1 MDSLMTI
8 WVFFIGII
16 IGILIGVILSYRTAV
31 SPLQHT
37 IKKLTFRDKYN
48 HETMKYYP
56 YNPDNFRFVG
66 DPIDGIQFEENAIVF
81 VRFKKG
87 NACRTKEQDHIKT
100 LLENRKI
107 EWFEFTTK

>member
-31 SPLQHT
+31 NPLQHT
-37 IKKLTFRDKYN
+37 IKKLTFPDKYSL
-48 HETMKYYP
+48 ETMKYYP

-81 VRFKKG
+81 VRFKKD
-87 NACRTKEQDHIKT
+87 NTPRTKEQNHIKI
-100 LLENRKI
+100 LLENRNVK
-107 EWFEFTTK
+107 WFEFTTK